1 MTTLTIE
8 EQERL
13 AYVTGDTERAALL
26 ARLDDMHRA
35 LGQGVAA
42 LKAVAYD
49 KLTAKQA
56 AGAAAE
62 GLVMVKR
69 AGT

>member
-1 MTTLTIE
+1 MLTIE
-8 EQERL
+8 EQERA
-13 AYVTGDTERAALL
+13 AYIAGDTATARLL
-26 ARLDDMHRA
+26 ARLDDMHHA

-42 LKAVAYD
+42 LEAVAHD
-49 KLTAKQA
+49 GMTAKQA

-69 AGT
+69 ASA

>member
-1 MTTLTIE
+1 MTTD

-13 AYVTGDTERAALL
+13 AYVTGDTATAALL
-26 ARLDDMHRA
+26 ARLDDMHHA

-42 LKAVAYD
+42 LEAVAQGPM
-49 KLTAKQA
+49 TAKQA
-56 AGAAAE
+56 RGAAEE

-69 AGT
+69 AGG

>member
-1 MTTLTIE
+1 MLTIE

-13 AYVTGDTERAALL
+13 AYVTGDVASARLL
-26 ARLDDMHRA
+26 ARIDDMHHA

-42 LKAVAYD
+42 LEAVAHSPM
-49 KLTAKQA
+49 TAKQA
-56 AGAAAE
+56 RGAAEE

-69 AGT
+69 ASE

>member
-1 MTTLTIE
+1 MRLTIE

-13 AYVTGDTERAALL
+13 AYVTGDTTTAALL
-26 ARLDDMHRA
+26 ARIDDLHYA

-42 LKAVAYD
+42 LEAVAHSPM
-49 KLTAKQA
+49 TARQA
-56 AGAAAE
+56 RGAAEE

-69 AGT
+69 AST

>member
-1 MTTLTIE
+1 MLTIE

-13 AYVTGDTERAALL
+13 AYVTGDVASARLL
-26 ARLDDMHRA
+26 ARLDDMHYA

-42 LKAVAYD
+42 LEAVAHNGM
-49 KLTAKQA
+49 TARQA

-69 AGT
+69 ARE

>member
-1 MTTLTIE
+1 MRMTTD

-13 AYVTGDTERAALL
+13 AYITGDTDTAALL

-42 LKAVAYD
+42 LEAVAYD
-49 KLTAKQA
+49 RLTARQA

-62 GLVMVKR
+62 GLAMVKG
-69 AGT
+69 ASA

>member
-1 MTTLTIE
+1 MLTIE

-13 AYVTGDTERAALL
+13 AYVTGDVASAKLL
-26 ARLDDMHRA
+26 ARLDDMHHA

-42 LKAVAYD
+42 LEAVAYD
-49 KLTAKQA
+49 RLTAKQA

-62 GLVMVKR
+62 GLAMVKG
-69 AGT
+69 ANV

>member
-1 MTTLTIE
+1 MKLTIE

-13 AYVTGDTERAALL
+13 AYVTGDTDTAALL
-26 ARLDDMHRA
+26 ARLDDMHHA

-42 LKAVAYD
+42 LEAVAHD
-49 KLTAKQA
+49 GMTAKQA

-69 AGT
+69 ASA

>member
-1 MTTLTIE
+1 MRMTID

-13 AYVTGDTERAALL
+13 AYVSGDTTTAALL
-26 ARLDDMHRA
+26 ARLDDMHHA

-42 LKAVAYD
+42 LEAVAQGPM
-49 KLTAKQA
+49 TARQA
-56 AGAAAE
+56 RGAAAE

-69 AGT
+69 AGG

>member
-1 MTTLTIE
+1 MLTIE

-13 AYVTGDTERAALL
+13 AYVSGDAATAALL
-26 ARLDDMHRA
+26 ARLDDMHHA

-42 LKAVAYD
+42 LEAVAHD
-49 KLTAKQA
+49 GMTAKQA

-62 GLVMVKR
+62 GLAMVKR
-69 AGT
+69 ASV

>member
-1 MTTLTIE
+1 MMTIE
-8 EQERL
+8 EQERA
-13 AYVTGDTERAALL
+13 AYIAGDVASAKLL
-26 ARLDDMHRA
+26 ARLDDIHHA

-42 LKAVAYD
+42 LEAVAYD
-49 KLTAKQA
+49 QLSAKQA

-69 AGT
+69 ASA